1 MDEDVKKIVK
11 DALDMTDEEFVE
23 YETRAAGLHKEV
35 AAHMNRQQVTKHFA
49 DREDLLGMVVSMKV
63 LYPNIVHAMDA
74 LGKIPEGVTVGSVA
88 MALMTNTVLLL
99 RLIGLD
105 DREILSV
112 ATRSIE
118 VSALFDQAMAAK
130 GLDVFMKGRQK

>member
-11 DALDMTDEEFVE
+11 DALDMTDEEFIE

-35 AAHMNRQQVTKHFA
+35 AAHMNKQKVTQQFA

-63 LYPNIVHAMDA
+63 LYPNIINAMET
-74 LGKIPEGVTVGSVA
+74 LEKIPEDVTVGSVT

-105 DREILSV
+105 DAEMLSV
-112 ATRSIE
+112 ATRAIE